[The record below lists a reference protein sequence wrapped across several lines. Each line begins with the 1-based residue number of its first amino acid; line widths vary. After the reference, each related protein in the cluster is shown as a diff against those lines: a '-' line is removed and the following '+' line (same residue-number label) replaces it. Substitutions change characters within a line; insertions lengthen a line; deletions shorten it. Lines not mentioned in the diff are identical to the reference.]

1 VQLVWGERDMTVP
14 YADHADVQRAIP
26 QAQLVSLPD
35 VGHLSV
41 VEAPAA
47 VHPRQIEFLLTD

>member
-1 VQLVWGERDMTVP
+1 VR
-14 YADHADVQRAIP
+14 RAIP
-26 QAQLVSLPD
+26 QAQFVSLPG

-47 VHPRQIEFLLTD
+47 VHPKLVEFLRAPADR